1 VDKFVDCYFDDFFST
16 IYVILILKLWGREYI
31 MNFSK
36 LNSLWEEV
44 LLSLKN
50 KLQDNNIF
58 NTFFQDS
65 KLDEVEGDTAYISV
79 TTRFAKELIE
89 SRYLELIEI
98 TLEEVSK
105 SIFHCVITIANNTEI
120 NRNTEKKNE
129 YESFTSNLS
138 GNYTFENFVVGP
150 SNQEAQSAALT
161 AALEPG
167 KFYNPLFIYGKSGI
181 GKTHLLHAI
190 GNYIRFKSGQE
201 TKVYYIS
208 SADFLDDYVN
218 AIRDNTINEL
228 KESFK
233 QMDVLLIDDI
243 QFLSGKDKTN
253 EMFFHIFNH
262 LINNRKQIVITSD
275 RSPNELKGL
284 EERLVSRFA
293 SGLSVSIQNP
303 EFETSLEI
311 LKKKVENQNISTK
324 VIKEDVLSYIALKY
338 SKDIRQLEG
347 ALNRLVFYAESFKK
361 QTKIIDLDLA
371 QEALKG
377 LIVNQTV
384 NNNALTIDK
393 IKMAVADYYKISTS
407 QLSASIRVSNI
418 SNARHIAMYLCRSL
432 LDVPFIKIGDE
443 FGGRDHSTVINAC
456 EKVEKLLKNDPNFK
470 QAIDDIKILLK

>member
-1 VDKFVDCYFDDFFST
+1 
-16 IYVILILKLWGREYI
+16 

>member
-1 VDKFVDCYFDDFFST
+1 
-16 IYVILILKLWGREYI
+16 

-36 LNSLWEEV
+36 LNNIWEEV
-44 LLSLKN
+44 LLSLKS

-65 KLDEVEGDTAYISV
+65 KLYEIKDETAYISV
-79 TTRFAKELIE
+79 KTRFAKELLE
-89 SRYLELIEI
+89 SRYLTIIEM
-98 TLEEVSK
+98 TLEEISK
-105 SIFHCVITIANNTEI
+105 SSYNCVITIE
-120 NRNTEKKNE
+120 NE
-129 YESFTSNLS
+129 NQVYTSSFDSKTDNDVFVSNLNN
-138 GNYTFENFVVGP
+138 NYTFENFVVGP

-190 GNYIRFKSGQE
+190 GNYIRFKSNQE

-218 AIRDNTINEL
+218 AIRENTINEL

-262 LINNRKQIVITSD
+262 LINHRKQIVITSD

-293 SGLSVSIQNP
+293 SGLSVCIQNP
-303 EFETSLEI
+303 EYETSLEI
-311 LKKKVENQNISTK
+311 LKKKVESQTISSK

-361 QTKIIDLDLA
+361 QSKIIDLDLA

-377 LIVNQTV
+377 LVVSQPANS
-384 NNNALTIDK
+384 NALTIDK
-393 IKMAVADYYKISTS
+393 IKMAVSDYYKISTS

-418 SNARHIAMYLCRSL
+418 SNARHIAMFLCRNL
-432 LDVPFIKIGDE
+432 LDVPFIKIGEE

-456 EKVEKLLKNDPNFK
+456 EKVEKLLKTDPNFK
-470 QAIDDIKILLK
+470 QAIEDIKILLK

>member
-1 VDKFVDCYFDDFFST
+1 
-16 IYVILILKLWGREYI
+16 

-36 LNSLWEEV
+36 LNNIWGEV
-44 LLSLKN
+44 LLSLKS

-65 KLDEVEGDTAYISV
+65 KLYEVKDDTAYISV
-79 TTRFAKELIE
+79 KTKFAKELLE
-89 SRYLELIEI
+89 SRYLTIIEM

-105 SIFHCVITIANNTEI
+105 MNLNCVITIE
-120 NRNTEKKNE
+120 NE
-129 YESFTSNLS
+129 HNESKIETSNDKDTFYSNLNN
-138 GNYTFENFVVGP
+138 NYTFENFVVGP

-190 GNYIRFKSGQE
+190 GNYIRYKSGQE

-293 SGLSVSIQNP
+293 SGLSVCIQNP
-303 EFETSLEI
+303 EYETSLEI
-311 LKKKVENQNISTK
+311 LKKKVENQNISSK

-347 ALNRLVFYAESFKK
+347 ALNRLVFYVESFKK
-361 QTKIIDLDLA
+361 QSKIIDLDLA

-377 LIVNQTV
+377 LVINQNT
-384 NNNALTIDK
+384 NSNALTIDK

-456 EKVEKLLKNDPNFK
+456 EKVEKLLKTDPNFK

>member
-1 VDKFVDCYFDDFFST
+1 
-16 IYVILILKLWGREYI
+16 

-36 LNSLWEEV
+36 LNSIWEEV

-50 KLQDNNIF
+50 KLQDNNIY

-65 KLDEVEGDTAYISV
+65 KLYEIKDDTAYISV
-79 TTRFAKELIE
+79 KTKFAKQLLE
-89 SRYLELIEI
+89 SRYSTIIEM
-98 TLEEVSK
+98 TLEEVCK
-105 SIFHCVITIANNTEI
+105 THYNCVITLENVNDPFEVKTET
-120 NRNTEKKNE
+120 RVEDKE
-129 YESFTSNLS
+129 GFVSNLNS
-138 GNYTFENFVVGP
+138 NYTFENFVVGP

-190 GNYIRFKSGQE
+190 GNYIRYKSGQE

-218 AIRDNTINEL
+218 AIRENTINEL

-233 QMDVLLIDDI
+233 KMDVLLIDDI

-293 SGLSVSIQNP
+293 SGLSVCIQNP
-303 EFETSLEI
+303 EYETSLEI
-311 LKKKVENQNISTK
+311 LKKKVENQNISSK

-361 QTKIIDLDLA
+361 QTKVIDLDLA

-377 LIVNQTV
+377 LVVNQ
-384 NNNALTIDK
+384 NNNSNALTIDK

-432 LDVPFIKIGDE
+432 LDVPFIKIGEE

-456 EKVEKLLKNDPNFK
+456 EKVEKLLKTDANFK

>member
-1 VDKFVDCYFDDFFST
+1 
-16 IYVILILKLWGREYI
+16 

-36 LNSLWEEV
+36 LNSIWEEV

-65 KLDEVEGDTAYISV
+65 KLYDVKDGVAYISV
-79 TTRFAKELIE
+79 KTKFAKELLE
-89 SRYLELIEI
+89 SRYLTIIEM
-98 TLEEVSK
+98 TLEEISK
-105 SIFHCVITIANNTEI
+105 NTFNCVITIENQQETVTSVKETI
-120 NRNTEKKNE
+120 KNVPD
-129 YESFTSNLS
+129 SFISNLNN
-138 GNYTFENFVVGP
+138 NYTFENFVVGP

-218 AIRDNTINEL
+218 AIRENTINEL

-293 SGLSVSIQNP
+293 SGLSVSIQHP

-311 LKKKVENQNISTK
+311 LKKKVETQTISSK

-361 QTKIIDLDLA
+361 QTKVIDLDLA

-377 LIVNQTV
+377 LVVNQST
-384 NNNALTIDK
+384 NSTALTIDK

-418 SNARHIAMYLCRSL
+418 SNARHIAMFLCRNL
-432 LDVPFIKIGDE
+432 LDVPFIKIGEE

>member
-1 VDKFVDCYFDDFFST
+1 
-16 IYVILILKLWGREYI
+16 

-36 LNSLWEEV
+36 LNNIWEEV
-44 LLSLKN
+44 LLSLKD

-65 KLDEVEGDTAYISV
+65 KLYEVKDDTAFISV
-79 TTRFAKELIE
+79 KTKFAKELLE
-89 SRYLELIEI
+89 SRYIDIIEM
-98 TLEEVSK
+98 TLEEISK
-105 SIFHCVITIANNTEI
+105 SYFHCIITMENEKEI
-120 NRNTEKKNE
+120 TPIDETKIQSE
-129 YESFTSNLS
+129 TFVSNLN
-138 GNYTFENFVVGP
+138 GNFTFENFVVGP

-190 GNYIRFKSGQE
+190 GNYIRYKSGQE

-208 SADFLDDYVN
+208 SADFLDEYVN
-218 AIRDNTINEL
+218 AIRENTINEL

-311 LKKKVENQNISTK
+311 LKKKVEAQTISTK
-324 VIKEDVLSYIALKY
+324 TIKEDVLSYIALKY

-361 QTKIIDLDLA
+361 QTKVIDLDLA

-377 LIVNQTV
+377 LVVQQTA
-384 NNNALTIDK
+384 NTTAITIDK

-407 QLSASIRVSNI
+407 QLSASVRVSNI
-418 SNARHIAMYLCRSL
+418 SNARHIAMYLCRNL

-456 EKVEKLLKNDPNFK
+456 EKVDKLLKTDPNFK

>member
-1 VDKFVDCYFDDFFST
+1 
-16 IYVILILKLWGREYI
+16 

-36 LNSLWEEV
+36 LNNIWEEV
-44 LLSLKN
+44 LLSLKS

-65 KLDEVEGDTAYISV
+65 KLYEIKDDTAYISV
-79 TTRFAKELIE
+79 KTKFAKELLE
-89 SRYLELIEI
+89 SRYLTIIEM
-98 TLEEVSK
+98 TLEEISK
-105 SIFHCVITIANNTEI
+105 SSYNCVITIENENNIYNVKETKST
-120 NRNTEKKNE
+120 NDV
-129 YESFTSNLS
+129 FVSNLNN
-138 GNYTFENFVVGP
+138 NYTFENFVVGP

-190 GNYIRFKSGQE
+190 GNYIRYKSNQE

-262 LINNRKQIVITSD
+262 LINHRKQIVITSD

-293 SGLSVSIQNP
+293 SGLSVCIQNP
-303 EFETSLEI
+303 EYETSLEI
-311 LKKKVENQNISTK
+311 LKKKVENQNISSK

-377 LIVNQTV
+377 LVVNQ
-384 NNNALTIDK
+384 NNNSNALTIDK
-393 IKMAVADYYKISTS
+393 IKMAVSDYYKISTS

-418 SNARHIAMYLCRSL
+418 SNARHIAMYLCRNL
-432 LDVPFIKIGDE
+432 LDVPFIKIGEE

-470 QAIDDIKILLK
+470 HAIEDIKILLK

>member
-1 VDKFVDCYFDDFFST
+1 
-16 IYVILILKLWGREYI
+16 

-36 LNSLWEEV
+36 LNSIWDEV
-44 LLSLKN
+44 LSSLKN

-65 KLDEVEGDTAYISV
+65 KLYEIKDDTACISV
-79 TTRFAKELIE
+79 KTKFAKQLLE
-89 SRYLELIEI
+89 SRYSTIIEM
-98 TLEEVSK
+98 TLEEVCKTHYNCLFTLENAMDTFETNKVSK
-105 SIFHCVITIANNTEI
+105 TEDK
-120 NRNTEKKNE
+120 EG
-129 YESFTSNLS
+129 FVSNLNS
-138 GNYTFENFVVGP
+138 NYTFENFVVGP

-190 GNYIRFKSGQE
+190 GNYIRYKSGQE

-218 AIRDNTINEL
+218 AIRENTINEL

-233 QMDVLLIDDI
+233 KMDVLLIDDI

-293 SGLSVSIQNP
+293 SGLSVCIQNP
-303 EFETSLEI
+303 EYETSLEI
-311 LKKKVENQNISTK
+311 LKKKVENQNISSK

-361 QTKIIDLDLA
+361 QTKVIDLDLA

-377 LIVNQTV
+377 LVVNQNT
-384 NNNALTIDK
+384 NSNALTIDK

-456 EKVEKLLKNDPNFK
+456 EKVEKLLKTDANFK
-470 QAIDDIKILLK
+470 QAIEDIKILLK

>member
-1 VDKFVDCYFDDFFST
+1 
-16 IYVILILKLWGREYI
+16 

-36 LNSLWEEV
+36 LNNIWEEV
-44 LLSLKN
+44 LSSLKN

-65 KLDEVEGDTAYISV
+65 KLYEVRDNIAYISV
-79 TTRFAKELIE
+79 KTKFAKELIE
-89 SRYLELIEI
+89 SRYLSDIES

-105 SIFHCVITIANNTEI
+105 SYFNCIITIENSQNIETSV
-120 NRNTEKKNE
+120 NEKREDKDN
-129 YESFTSNLS
+129 SSSNL
-138 GNYTFENFVVGP
+138 NEKYTFENFVVGP

-167 KFYNPLFIYGKSGI
+167 RFYNPLFIYGKSGI

-190 GNYIRFKSGQE
+190 GNYIELKSDKQS
-201 TKVYYIS
+201 KVYYIS

-218 AIRDNTINEL
+218 AIRENKINEL

-262 LINNRKQIVITSD
+262 LINNHKQIVITSD
-275 RSPNELKGL
+275 RPPVELKGL

-311 LKKKVENQNISTK
+311 LKKKIKNQTTSTK

-347 ALNRLVFYAESFKK
+347 ALNRLVFYVESFRK
-361 QTKIIDLDLA
+361 QTKVIDLDLA

-377 LIVNQTV
+377 LVVNQPT
-384 NNNALTIDK
+384 NSNTLTIDK

-418 SNARHIAMYLCRSL
+418 SNARHIAMFLCRSL
-432 LDVPFIKIGDE
+432 LDVPFIKIGEE

-456 EKVEKLLKNDPNFK
+456 EKVENLLKNDPNFQ

>member
-1 VDKFVDCYFDDFFST
+1 
-16 IYVILILKLWGREYI
+16 

-36 LNSLWEEV
+36 LNSIWEEV
-44 LLSLKN
+44 LSSLKN
-50 KLQDNNIF
+50 KLQDNNIY

-65 KLDEVEGDTAYISV
+65 KLYEIKDDTAYISV
-79 TTRFAKELIE
+79 KTKFAKQLLE
-89 SRYLELIEI
+89 SRYSTIIEM
-98 TLEEVSK
+98 TLEEVCK
-105 SIFHCVITIANNTEI
+105 THYNCVITLENVSDPFEVKTE
-120 NRNTEKKNE
+120 NRVEDKE
-129 YESFTSNLS
+129 GFVSNLNS
-138 GNYTFENFVVGP
+138 NYTFENFVVGP

-190 GNYIRFKSGQE
+190 GNYIRYKSGQE

-218 AIRDNTINEL
+218 AIRENTINEL

-233 QMDVLLIDDI
+233 KMDVLLIDDI

-293 SGLSVSIQNP
+293 SGLSVCIQNP
-303 EFETSLEI
+303 EYETSLEI
-311 LKKKVENQNISTK
+311 LKKKVENQNISSK

-361 QTKIIDLDLA
+361 QTKVIDLDLA

-377 LIVNQTV
+377 LVVNQ
-384 NNNALTIDK
+384 NNNSNALTIDK

-432 LDVPFIKIGDE
+432 LDVPFIKIGEE

-456 EKVEKLLKNDPNFK
+456 EKVEKLLKTDANFK